1 MKFKTRF
8 LIIIFVVISGLITI
22 SGLSGYL
29 LVTVNQLKQAKSVC
43 DETANALFNL
53 KRLTTELL
61 YSETLDISFSNWHDY
76 YGILKERLRQLEDS
90 PHLKQLLESGKQ
102 QATLTAMKAF
112 WQPTRKRLDR
122 VDADLTKHFR
132 HSTASR
138 DGLIYQYLTSRDYRI
153 LFAKKHVD
161 EAALYL
167 GSEFEGKLARLITM
181 VEREIKH
188 RMNTTMVQ
196 IVLLS
201 ILIAVIVCFIL
212 IAFFT
217 QLNRSFTSWRNAMD
231 CIGGGGFP
239 EKLTVSGDDEFS
251 RMSDAINR
259 TTDNLRGI
267 HAELNERIAEL
278 SQAKEAAES
287 ANRAKSQF
295 LANMS
300 HELKTPLNAI
310 IGFSRILAESPRLEP
325 EQQKQ
330 LESINRN
337 GKHLLALINE
347 VLTMSKIEAG
357 ESLLKEDWTDLKKLF
372 SEMSEM
378 FTSKAEEKGLAIEFL
393 RTSQTTRYIH
403 TDGMKLRQVLINLI
417 QNALN
422 FTKKGKIRVSA
433 DLAASPSE
441 SQPSRNIRFEVE
453 DTGCGIEAGHLP
465 LIFDAFVQVQDE
477 KKGRKGTGLGLA
489 ISKKFVSLMGGELA
503 VASRSGQGSTF
514 SFELPYLRDKVQPG
528 LRSDFRSD
536 FRSGL
541 RSASVEEAVEA
552 REPPFSAAPG
562 KGLDH
567 VTGEQLTRVPR
578 EIRQEM
584 EQAAFRAEMDNL
596 YALIR
601 KVRTYDESLAM
612 IFSELIDNFSYDLL
626 IQLLQRQPTG
636 ISDGN

>member
-8 LIIIFVVISGLITI
+8 LIIIFVVVSGLIAI

-29 LVTVNQLKQAKSVC
+29 LVTVNHLKEAKSVC
-43 DETANALFNL
+43 DETADALFNL

-61 YSETLDISFSNWHDY
+61 YSETLDISFSNWRDY
-76 YGILKERLRQLEDS
+76 YGILKERLFQLERS
-90 PHLKQLLESGKQ
+90 PHLKQLLESEKQ

-122 VDADLTKHFR
+122 VEEDLTMHFR
-132 HSTASR
+132 GLTASR

-153 LFAKKHVD
+153 LSAKTHVE

-188 RMNTTMVQ
+188 RMHTTMAQ
-196 IVLLS
+196 ILLLS
-201 ILIAVIVCFIL
+201 VVIAVIVCVIL

-217 QLNRSFTSWRNAMD
+217 QLNRSFTSWRSAMD

-239 EKLTVSGDDEFS
+239 EKLKVSGDDEFS
-251 RMSDAINR
+251 RMSNAINR
-259 TTDNLRGI
+259 TTDNLRAI
-267 HAELNERIAEL
+267 HAELNERIEEL
-278 SQAKEAAES
+278 FQAKEAAES

-310 IGFSRILAESPRLEP
+310 IGFSRILSENPRLEP

-357 ESLLKEDWTDLKKLF
+357 QTVLDADWTDLKKLF
-372 SEMSEM
+372 SEMAEM

-393 RTSQTTRYIH
+393 RSAQTPRYIH

-422 FTKKGKIRVSA
+422 FTEKGKIRVKA
-433 DLAASPSE
+433 ELAALPSDPE
-441 SQPSRNIRFEVE
+441 PSHNLRFEVE
-453 DTGCGIEAGHLP
+453 DTGCGIDASHLST
-465 LIFDAFVQVQDE
+465 IFDAFVQVDDG
-477 KKGRKGTGLGLA
+477 KKARKGTGLGLA
-489 ISKKFVSLMGGELA
+489 ISKKFISLMGGELG
-503 VASRSGQGSTF
+503 VSSRSGQGSTF
-514 SFELPYLRDKVQPG
+514 SFELPYLGDKVQAGARPD
-528 LRSDFRSD
+528 LRA
-536 FRSGL
+536 
-541 RSASVEEAVEA
+541 ASIEAADNPRVLVY
-552 REPPFSAAPG
+552 SAAPG

-567 VTGEQLTRVPR
+567 VTGEQLSRVPR
-578 EIRQEM
+578 EIREEM

-596 YALIR
+596 YALIL
-601 KVRTYDESLAM
+601 KVRAYDESLAT

-626 IQLLQRQPTG
+626 IQLLQRQPTE
-636 ISDGN
+636 ITDGN

>member
-8 LIIIFVVISGLITI
+8 LIIIFVVISGLIAI

-29 LVTVNQLKQAKSVC
+29 LVTVNQLKEAKSVC
-43 DETANALFNL
+43 DETADALFRL
-53 KRLTTELL
+53 KSLTAELL
-61 YSETLDISFSNWHDY
+61 YSETLNISYSNWRNY
-76 YGILKERLRQLEDS
+76 YGILKERLMQLEGS
-90 PHLKQLLESGKQ
+90 PHLKQLLESEKQ
-102 QATLTAMKAF
+102 HAMLTAMKAF
-112 WQPTRKRLDR
+112 WQPTRKRLDQ
-122 VDADLTKHFR
+122 VELDLAKHFR
-132 HSTASR
+132 QSGASR
-138 DGLIYQYLTSRDYRI
+138 DGLIYQYLNSGDYHI
-153 LFAKKHVD
+153 LTAKKHVD

-181 VEREIKH
+181 VEHEIEH
-188 RMNTTMVQ
+188 RMNSTMLQ
-196 IVLLS
+196 ILLLS

-217 QLNRSFTSWRNAMD
+217 QLNRNFMSWRNAMD
-231 CIGGGGFP
+231 CIGDGGFP
-239 EKLTVSGDDEFS
+239 EKLTVSGKDEFS
-251 RMSDAINR
+251 RMSAAINR

-310 IGFSRILAESPRLEP
+310 IGFSRILVESPRLEP

-337 GKHLLALINE
+337 GKHLLTLINE
-347 VLTMSKIEAG
+347 VLTMSKIESG
-357 ESLLKEDWTDLKKLF
+357 QTVLNEEWIDLKKLF
-372 SEMSEM
+372 SEMAEM
-378 FTSKAEEKGLAIEFL
+378 FTSKAEEKGLEIEFL
-393 RTSQTTRYIH
+393 RTPQTPRYIH

-422 FTKKGKIRVSA
+422 FTGKGKIRVKAGIA
-433 DLAASPSE
+433 DSPSE
-441 SQPSRNIRFEVE
+441 QGPSRGIRFEVE
-453 DTGCGIEAGHLP
+453 DTGCGIDADHLP
-465 LIFDAFVQVQDE
+465 SIFDAFVQVENE
-477 KKGRKGTGLGLA
+477 KKARKGTGLGLA
-489 ISKKFVSLMGGELA
+489 ISKKFVSLLGGKLK
-503 VASRSGQGSTF
+503 VSSRSGKGSTF
-514 SFELPYLRDKVQPG
+514 SFKLPYLADNPQSCTQEDLG
-528 LRSDFRSD
+528 L
-536 FRSGL
+536 G
-541 RSASVEEAVEA
+541 AAPVEEAVKT
-552 REPPFSAAPG
+552 PDVIFSAAPG

-578 EIRQEM
+578 EIREEM

-601 KVRTYDESLAM
+601 KVRAYDESLAT

-626 IQLLQRQPTG
+626 IRLLQRQPKEIT
-636 ISDGN
+636 DGN